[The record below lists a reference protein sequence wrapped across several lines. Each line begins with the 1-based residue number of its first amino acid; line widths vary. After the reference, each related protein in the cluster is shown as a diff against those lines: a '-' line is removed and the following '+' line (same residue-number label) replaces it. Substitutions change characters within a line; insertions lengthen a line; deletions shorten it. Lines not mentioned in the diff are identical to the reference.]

1 MALAMDT
8 LNGLSFFRKGKLIL
22 SAKSCGTSLTLLCR
36 GLEGM
41 LNQRRKLLQ
50 YFRRKDF
57 EGYSVLLVRLG
68 LKDSFAKQ
76 VS

>member
-1 MALAMDT
+1 
-8 LNGLSFFRKGKLIL
+8 
-22 SAKSCGTSLTLLCR
+22 
-36 GLEGM
+36 M

-57 EGYSVLLVRLG
+57 EGYSVLLVRLV

-76 VS
+76 VTAESIARSVSLALAKTYRL

>member
-1 MALAMDT
+1 
-8 LNGLSFFRKGKLIL
+8 
-22 SAKSCGTSLTLLCR
+22 
-36 GLEGM
+36 M

-57 EGYSVLLVRLG
+57 EAYSVLLVRLG

-76 VS
+76 VSLFLALNQLDCQLHHSVTRKTEFVH